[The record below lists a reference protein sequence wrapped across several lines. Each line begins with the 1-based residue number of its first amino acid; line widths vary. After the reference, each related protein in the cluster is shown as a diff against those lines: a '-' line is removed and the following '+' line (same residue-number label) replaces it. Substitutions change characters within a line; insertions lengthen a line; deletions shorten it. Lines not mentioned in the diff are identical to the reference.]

1 MVINVVGLLLVAA
14 LVVTLVHAVGKAP
27 LWPAV
32 LVLVIAELLH
42 IGVPR

>member
-1 MVINVVGLLLVAA
+1 MVISVVGLLLVAS
-14 LVVTLVHAVGKAP
+14 LVITLVHAVGKAP

-32 LVLVIAELLH
+32 LVLVLAELLH

>member
-1 MVINVVGLLLVAA
+1 MVISVIGLLLVAA
-14 LVVTLVHAVGKAP
+14 LVMTLVHAVGKAP

-32 LVLVIAELLH
+32 LVVVIAELLH